1 MENTASAMASMEKLD
16 HSNQAFP
23 VSEFI
28 DEYDA
33 SSGGI
38 YPSHWHREMEL
49 QIILAGSARYTVN
62 GETYVVKEGNA
73 LFKFSHPAE
82 FILYKTSTIEFER
95 AVGSD
100 TVKSA
105 AGVVITLKSV
115 TS

>member
-73 LFKFSHPAE
+73 SILPRMPFISPIHWNQVLLDIIWSFFLFCSHG
-82 FILYKTSTIEFER
+82 F
-95 AVGSD
+95 
-100 TVKSA
+100 
-105 AGVVITLKSV
+105 
-115 TS
+115 